1 MKKRISQLTLSIM
14 MMSVTILMA
23 QNYDITKHPGYVDL
37 DQIEIP
43 KGAGD
48 VTEVILGPELLR
60 ALSAMT
66 GGENGM
72 GQFTDLFSIRV
83 KSFEINVDM
92 ANQLYPVFDKIE
104 KKLQK
109 EGWQQ
114 LVRVKKND
122 EEHTNIS
129 IKYGKNGTMEGL
141 VVMSIDPYDEA
152 SFVNI
157 IGSINLKD
165 LGFLG
170 DHIHGS
176 ALDSLGNL

>member
-1 MKKRISQLTLSIM
+1 MKMRILNSAI
-14 MMSVTILMA
+14 ILMLLFTASLIA
-23 QNYDITKHPGYVDL
+23 QDYDLKKHPGYVDL
-37 DQIEIP
+37 DQIKIP

-60 ALSAMT
+60 AFSAFAGSETEMD
-66 GGENGM
+66 
-72 GQFTDLFSIRV
+72 QFNNLFSIRV
-83 KSFEINVDM
+83 KSFEINQDM
-92 ANQLYPVFDKIE
+92 AEELYPVFSKIE

-109 EGWQQ
+109 EGWSQ

-129 IKYGKNGTMEGL
+129 IKYGKKGGMEGL
-141 VVMSIDPYDEA
+141 VVMTIDPYGEA
-152 SFVNI
+152 AFVNI
-157 IGSINLKD
+157 IGAINLKD

-170 DHIHGS
+170 NHIDGS